1 VARKRVDQAPH
12 GIPPNVWDSITK
24 RWHATGSKAASNW
37 AYSGSRLKRAAD
49 VIFDVAYA
57 AHKHNLD
64 QIKQEIKPE
73 PNIYGLPVSSGRQ
86 EPDADEM
93 LWPVYLMLFG
103 MAIECELKSLL
114 FAKDPTKN
122 VNKSHDL
129 KMLAAALGLTL
140 TAREAELLAILSD
153 HVIWGGRYPA
163 PLKPEDTY
171 PLASE
176 EDPMV
181 PALPFKPPSP
191 PGWSLQRQDD
201 QEILN
206 ALFDRLS
213 GLLPEER
220 QGNREVD

>member
-93 LWPVYLMLFG
+93 LWPVYYMLFG
-103 MAIECELKSLL
+103 MAIECELKGLL
-114 FAKDPTKN
+114 FAKDPTKSY
-122 VNKSHDL
+122 KDHDL
-129 KMLAAALGLTL
+129 KMLAAALALTL

-153 HVIWGGRYPA
+153 HVVWCGRYPA

-171 PLASE
+171 LLASE
-176 EDPMV
+176 EDPTV

-191 PGWSLQRQDD
+191 PGWLSQGQDD
-201 QEILN
+201 LTILN

-213 GLLPEER
+213 GRLQEER